1 MRLHSRFGLL
11 PVVLALAGC
20 GPTETAPPT
29 SEPPSEPAPAEAALT
44 EPAPTPAEPAADPV
58 AQKRLEEEV
67 ARIRI
72 ENEKRDVVARH
83 FYEAAE
89 RFYRE
94 TKYAEAR
101 DALRSALSLEPGP
114 EIREKAA
121 RLLLEI
127 EGILGVRG

>member
-1 MRLHSRFGLL
+1 MR
-11 PVVLALAGC
+11 PVLFLAIASLALALVGC

-29 SEPPSEPAPAEAALT
+29 PEPPSEPPPAEAA
-44 EPAPTPAEPAADPV
+44 PAEPPPPSPGPAADPV
-58 AQKRLEEEV
+58 AEKRLEEEV

-89 RFYRE
+89 QFYRE

-101 DALRSALSLEPGP
+101 DALQSVLELEPGP
-114 EIREKAA
+114 EIKEKAT